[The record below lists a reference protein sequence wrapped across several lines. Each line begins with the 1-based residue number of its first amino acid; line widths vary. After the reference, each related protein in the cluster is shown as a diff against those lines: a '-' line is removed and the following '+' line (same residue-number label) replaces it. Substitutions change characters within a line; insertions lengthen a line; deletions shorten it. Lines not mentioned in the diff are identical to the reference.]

1 MVAIVFD
8 ATYKGVKYTFDA
20 STRINDPGRYINHA
34 GRNANLQKMPPVMIG
49 SPPKTRLRIGFV
61 AKTHIA
67 KGDELFF
74 NYEVKDQEI
83 KWLKDDAKAIGT
95 TLQSLDKTSATKR
108 PLQDCPVSDCNA
120 ISL

>member
-1 MVAIVFD
+1 MKERNAELRIGCYCLD

-20 STRINDPGRYINHA
+20 SARINDPGRYINHA
-34 GRNANLQKMPPVMIG
+34 GINTNHQKMPPVMIG
-49 SPPKTRLRIGFV
+49 SPPPKIRLRIGFV

-83 KWLKDDAKAIGT
+83 EWLKDDAKAIGI
-95 TLQSLDKTSATKR
+95 TLQSLDKTSATK
-108 PLQDCPVSDCNA
+108 
-120 ISL
+120 